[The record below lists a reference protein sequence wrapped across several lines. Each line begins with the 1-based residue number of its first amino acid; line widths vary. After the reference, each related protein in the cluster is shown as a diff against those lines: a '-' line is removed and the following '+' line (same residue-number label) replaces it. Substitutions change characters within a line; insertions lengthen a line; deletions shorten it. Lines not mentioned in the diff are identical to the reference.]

1 MVQPGL
7 IKKNKREK
15 DEWPSSCVRRQTGVK
30 EALTR
35 TNENKCVLT
44 KHTFKV
50 SVTSGL
56 ERTTPESVLLSLKF
70 N

>member
-15 DEWPSSCVRRQTGVK
+15 DEWPSSCVLRQTGVK
-30 EALTR
+30 EAQN
-35 TNENKCVLT
+35 NENKSVLT